1 MREIGETRTP
11 ARIRPFELRSGIQMK
26 LASRTFDTAD
36 LEAAHEFCYAHN
48 WTDGLPV
55 VPPTRGAVERV
66 LAYLVRDP
74 SEIIGAVPP
83 RNGVATIEK
92 IAINCVMAGCKPE
105 YVPVVIAAVEAM
117 LEERFNLN
125 GVQTTTHACAPLC
138 IVSGPA
144 VKALQFNTKEGALGH
159 GCRAAATI
167 GRAIRLVL
175 WNIGGGYPGEPCKTT
190 LGHPG
195 YFSFCVAEDP
205 DSNPW
210 EPLQVERGFGREESA
225 VTLTATTA
233 PYSVATGSG
242 YGSVDDVLYLLADSI
257 ATLGSNN
264 ITGGDLVLVM
274 GPMTAKALAEAG
286 LTKQQA
292 KQEIVR
298 LARRPVAEA
307 VRRHSI
313 SPTHPMHWSHIVD
326 AKDENALV
334 PWVRSTEK
342 LVITVTGGWGSGAGF
357 CALCAGWGTLGGLTV
372 SRRIDFPA

>member
-1 MREIGETRTP
+1 M
-11 ARIRPFELRSGIQMK
+11 Q

-36 LEAAHEFCYAHN
+36 FEAAHEFCHAQK

-55 VPPTRGAVERV
+55 VPPTRGAIERV
-66 LAYLVRDP
+66 LACLGRDP
-74 SEIIGAVPP
+74 AEVIGVVPP
-83 RNGVATIEK
+83 RNGVASVEK

-105 YVPVVIAAVEAM
+105 YVPIVIAAVEAM
-117 LEERFNLN
+117 LEECFNLN

-144 VKALQFNTKEGALGH
+144 VKTLGFNTKEGALGH

-195 YFSFCVAEDP
+195 YFSFCVAEDA
-205 DSNPW
+205 DANPW
-210 EPLQVERGFGREESA
+210 EPLNVERGSRA
-225 VTLTATTA
+225 ADTVVTLTATTA

-242 YGSVDDVLYLLADSI
+242 YGAVDDVLYLLADSI
-257 ATLGSNN
+257 TTLGSNN
-264 ITGGDLVLVM
+264 ITGGDMVLLM

-286 LTKQQA
+286 LTKQQV
-292 KQEIVR
+292 KQEIAR
-298 LARRPVAEA
+298 LARRPVREA

-313 SPTHPMHWSHIVD
+313 SPTHPMHWSHVVD
-326 AKDENALV
+326 ASDGSALV
-334 PWVRSTEK
+334 PWLRSPDN
-342 LVITVTGGWGSGAGF
+342 LVIAVTGGWGSGAGF
-357 CALCAGWGTLGGLTV
+357 CALCAGWGALGGLTV
-372 SRRIDFPA
+372 SRRVGFPPAG